1 MLSSPLANSPQRPA
15 DSQPASAVRPN
26 GILWVKVLLDY
37 VLALM
42 LFVALLPV
50 LLLLGLLVRLT
61 SRGPALYTQIR
72 VGRHNR
78 PFWIYKFRTME
89 HDCEKKSGIRWSVPG
104 DNRITMLGKFL
115 RASHLDELPQL
126 INVLLG
132 QMSLVGPR
140 PERPEFTQ
148 QLAQVLPH
156 YDDRHLVLPGVTGL
170 AQVQLPPDSDL
181 TSVARKLAYDRW
193 YVAHRSLWLD
203 VRLIFCTALKVF
215 LIPMPITCRLLRI
228 PSAIPA
234 TSLAH
239 NEAPRPTSQLAPLPA
254 SLEGTRSVPE
264 SDPALP
270 VSNYLDYNEPSSD
283 PALVVSAQQGES
295 YR

>member
-1 MLSSPLANSPQRPA
+1 
-15 DSQPASAVRPN
+15 
-26 GILWVKVLLDY
+26 
-37 VLALM
+37 
-42 LFVALLPV
+42 
-50 LLLLGLLVRLT
+50 
-61 SRGPALYTQIR
+61 
-72 VGRHNR
+72 
-78 PFWIYKFRTME
+78 ME

-203 VRLIFCTALKVF
+203 VRLIFCTALKVL

-234 TSLAH
+234 VSLLQTQDQ
-239 NEAPRPTSQLAPLPA
+239 RPTPRSTPLPA
-254 SLEGTRSVPE
+254 PLAALVGVPE

-270 VSNYLDYNEPSSD
+270 VSQYLDYNESPSDS
-283 PALVVSAQQGES
+283 ALVISAQQGES